1 MSYPLHVYG
10 NGMHDMVVRAGRG
23 GKRSR
28 QGDGGVRA
36 TAGAVRRAALIFRM
50 LAVRHRIVEEGISLF
65 VYSEGSAITLTC
77 ICRSNPILPPRE

>member
-1 MSYPLHVYG
+1 MSYPLHVQG

-65 VYSEGSAITLTC
+65 VDHSPAYADLTPF
-77 ICRSNPILPPRE
+77 SP